1 MRQSPPEPLGRIPY
15 VQYRIQATRVGA
27 LYTCLENDRIN
38 GGSRKAP
45 IITAHEHGGRNNMAH
60 YSLADVLTQ
69 EIPDIV
75 LVDIALHWQ
84 ANDNWPSSMG
94 MPRVSPPSA
103 YCPGKQSMG
112 EPVWGALRQFS

>member
-1 MRQSPPEPLGRIPY
+1 
-15 VQYRIQATRVGA
+15 
-27 LYTCLENDRIN
+27 
-38 GGSRKAP
+38 
-45 IITAHEHGGRNNMAH
+45 MAH

-84 ANDNWPSSMG
+84 ANDNRPSSMG
-94 MPRVSPPSA
+94 MSRVSPPSA

-112 EPVWGALRQFS
+112 EPVWGALRQSS